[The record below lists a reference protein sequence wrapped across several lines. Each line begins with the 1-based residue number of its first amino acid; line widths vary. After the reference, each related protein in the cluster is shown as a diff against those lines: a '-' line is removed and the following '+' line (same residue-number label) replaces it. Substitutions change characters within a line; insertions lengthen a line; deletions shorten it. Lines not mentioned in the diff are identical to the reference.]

1 MTRRNFTLFFELHS
15 TCTYIYNNHLYLEAN
30 KVDLHFP
37 WCWGVWLGPSCPH
50 PRWVLYRQ
58 DQRCICPGRVS
69 EWDSGQTLEKAPLM
83 IYSPPK
89 TAKTRSLRVMKDKW
103 AILGFEPC
111 TRCSSQTHHFAH
123 GLFWSN
129 GDLKPAPTPLPVL
142 NVVSNIEGYS
152 YHTARHKRELY
163 YIKYSK
169 GKWRQYYFSQ

>member
-58 DQRCICPGRVS
+58 DQRCICPGRGS

-103 AILGFEPC
+103 AILGYFRVWTMHQMQLSNSPLCPWFVLVQWWPQTCPHSPPC
-111 TRCSSQTHHFAH
+111 TECCVEYRGVQ
-123 GLFWSN
+123 
-129 GDLKPAPTPLPVL
+129 LP
-142 NVVSNIEGYS
+142 YCK
-152 YHTARHKRELY
+152 AQKRVILHQ
-163 YIKYSK
+163 I
-169 GKWRQYYFSQ
+169 Q